1 MRYKEIEKIPY
12 ITAIIPEGYKYAAMA
27 AVMNV
32 GGKDTLIVELYDGKA
47 MPRVRICIDDEKY
60 ANYVVADKK
69 WNGRLI
75 YGQGYNDIVGFELSE
90 YTMRNSL
97 HPGNT
102 KREYE
107 KFTHNTLPYRNNIL
121 WSINELESRIHEAN
135 GEKRE
140 KSKSARIKELVKTIP
155 PLSDGFREFVH
166 SRMNDNYMFY
176 LRKGS
181 VAFLTCTKCGN
192 REKYYTGIPV
202 TIEDY
207 AKSYIDTP
215 AKGETC
221 TCKFCGARAEYKQE
235 GHYKGSWTV
244 EDEFY
249 NITALEDNKCMI
261 QLVKAA
267 KTYSLGEAEEWKYTI
282 RANAVYA
289 PGAHSSKKLYHKAY
303 SDSYDTANSKTYDDD
318 HVGFDRTDSRHIYN
332 LAALSSTCLRY
343 SGLKEYYGKKGRISP
358 VRYADAYLRYPEIE
372 FLLKKGLIML
382 AEATISQRKTQIK
395 PGKTVWDRLGI
406 RQNRIEQLVK
416 EKGNTE
422 LLELFRLEAKTG
434 QQWPDELVPDIRKL
448 GFREFSYALRY
459 MTITKYV
466 RYITGQGGSRAQYR
480 YDDYLKMKAAAGYDM
495 TDSIT
500 LFPKDLDE
508 AHSRITLEINE
519 KKNEERMKE
528 KNEKFPEI
536 AMNYQ
541 SLCKKYEY
549 KKDGYIIRPANSAAE
564 IIREGTALHHCVG
577 ASDTYMSQHAKGTS
591 YILVLRKLS
600 APDVPYCTVEI
611 AGNRIRQWYQ
621 AYDKKP
627 DAKDI
632 QPWLNKYLSTSKL
645 RALGSR

>member
-1 MRYKEIEKIPY
+1 MKYKEIEKIPY

-47 MPRVRICIDDEKY
+47 VPRVRVCIDDEKF

-75 YGQGYNDIVGFELSE
+75 YGQGYTNVVGFKLSE
-90 YTMRNSL
+90 YTIRDSL
-97 HPGNT
+97 HPGNA

-107 KFTHNTLPYRNNIL
+107 KFTHNALPYRNNIL
-121 WSINELESRIHEAN
+121 WSLRELEGKINEAKTAE
-135 GEKRE
+135 RE
-140 KSKSARIKELVKTIP
+140 QGKTARIKELAKTIP
-155 PLSDGFREFVH
+155 PLSDGFKEFVH

-192 REKYYTGIPV
+192 REKYYTSIPV

-207 AKSYIDTP
+207 AKPYIDTP
-215 AKGETC
+215 AKGKTC

-235 GHYKGSWTV
+235 GHYRGPWTV
-244 EDEFY
+244 KDDFY
-249 NITALEDNKCMI
+249 KITALEDDKCMI
-261 QLVKAA
+261 QLVSAA

-282 RANAVYA
+282 RANAIYA
-289 PGAHSSKKLYHKAY
+289 PGAHTSKKLYHRKN
-303 SDSYDTANSKTYDDD
+303 SDSYDTANSKTYDEN
-318 HVGFDRTDSRHIYN
+318 HVGFDKTDSRHIYN
-332 LAALSSTCLRY
+332 LDALSSTCLRY
-343 SGLKEYYGKKGRISP
+343 SGLKEYYGKKGMMSP
-358 VRYADAYLRYPEIE
+358 VRYADAYLRFPEIE

-422 LLELFRLEAKTG
+422 LLELFRLEAATG

-466 RYITGQGGSRAQYR
+466 RYITGQGGSWAQNR

-611 AGNRIRQWYQ
+611 SRNQIRQWYQ

-632 QPWLNKYLSTSKL
+632 QPWLDKYLSTSKL

>member
-1 MRYKEIEKIPY
+1 VRYKEIEKIPY

-47 MPRVRICIDDEKY
+47 VPRVRICIDDEKY

-75 YGQGYNDIVGFELSE
+75 YGQGYNDIVGFKLSE
-90 YTMRNSL
+90 YTMRSSL

-107 KFTHNTLPYRNNIL
+107 KFTHNALPYRNNIL

-135 GEKRE
+135 GKERE

-155 PLSDGFREFVH
+155 PLSDGFREFIH

-207 AKSYIDTP
+207 TKPYIDTP

-249 NITALEDNKCMI
+249 NITALEGNKCMI

-282 RANAVYA
+282 RANAIYT
-289 PGAHSSKKLYHKAY
+289 PGAHTSKKLYHREN
-303 SDSYDTANSKTYDDD
+303 SDSYDTANSKTYDDN

-332 LAALSSTCLRY
+332 LSALSSTCLRY
-343 SGLKEYYGKKGRISP
+343 SGLKEYYGEKGRISP
-358 VRYADAYLRYPEIE
+358 VRYADAYLRFPEIE
-372 FLLKKGLIML
+372 FLSKKGLILL

-422 LLELFRLEAKTG
+422 LLELFRLETATG
-434 QQWPDELVPDIRKL
+434 QQWADELVPDIRKL

-466 RYITGQGGSRAQYR
+466 RYITEKGGSRAQNR

-508 AHSRITLEINE
+508 AHARITLEINE

-541 SLCKKYEY
+541 ALCKKYEY
-549 KKDGYIIRPANSAAE
+549 KKDGYIIRPASSAAE
-564 IIREGTALHHCVG
+564 IIREGTTLHHCVG
-577 ASDTYMSQHAKGTS
+577 ASDTYMSRHAKGTS
-591 YILVLRKLS
+591 YILLLRKVS

-611 AGNRIRQWYQ
+611 AGNRIKQWYQ
-621 AYDKKP
+621 AYDNKP
-627 DAKDI
+627 DAGSI
-632 QPWLNKYLSTSKL
+632 QPWLDKYLSTSKL
-645 RALGSR
+645 RALGNR

>member
-47 MPRVRICIDDEKY
+47 VPRVRICIDDEKY

-75 YGQGYNDIVGFELSE
+75 YGQGYNDIVGFKLSE
-90 YTMRNSL
+90 YTMRSSL

-107 KFTHNTLPYRNNIL
+107 KFTHNALPYRNNIL

-135 GEKRE
+135 GKERE

-155 PLSDGFREFVH
+155 PLSDGFREFIH

-192 REKYYTGIPV
+192 REKYYAGIPV

-207 AKSYIDTP
+207 AKPYIDTP
-215 AKGETC
+215 AKGKTC

-249 NITALEDNKCMI
+249 NITALEGNKCMI

-282 RANAVYA
+282 RANAIYT
-289 PGAHSSKKLYHKAY
+289 PGAHTSKKLYHREN
-303 SDSYDTANSKTYDDD
+303 SDSYDTANSKTYDDN

-343 SGLKEYYGKKGRISP
+343 SGLKEYYGEKGRISP
-358 VRYADAYLRYPEIE
+358 VRYADAYLRFPEIE
-372 FLLKKGLIML
+372 FLSKKGLIL
-382 AEATISQRKTQIK
+382 LTEATISQRKTQIK
-395 PGKTVWDRLGI
+395 PGKTVGDRLGI

-416 EKGNTE
+416 EKGNTK
-422 LLELFRLEAKTG
+422 LLELFRLETATG
-434 QQWPDELVPDIRKL
+434 QQWADELVPDIRKL

-459 MTITKYV
+459 MTSTKYV
-466 RYITGQGGSRAQYR
+466 RYITEKGGSRAQNR

-508 AHSRITLEINE
+508 AHARITLEINE

-541 SLCKKYEY
+541 ALCKKYEY
-549 KKDGYIIRPANSAAE
+549 KKDGYIIRPASSAAE
-564 IIREGTALHHCVG
+564 IIREGTTLHHCVG
-577 ASDTYMSQHAKGTS
+577 ASDTYMSRHAKGTS
-591 YILVLRKLS
+591 YILLLRKVS

-611 AGNRIRQWYQ
+611 AGNRIQQWYQ
-621 AYDKKP
+621 AYDNKP
-627 DAKDI
+627 DAGSI
-632 QPWLNKYLSTSKL
+632 QPWLDKYLSTSKL
-645 RALGSR
+645 RALGNR

>member
-47 MPRVRICIDDEKY
+47 VPRVRICIDDEKY

-75 YGQGYNDIVGFELSE
+75 YGQGYNDIVGFKLSE
-90 YTMRNSL
+90 YTMRSSL

-107 KFTHNTLPYRNNIL
+107 KFTHNALPYRNNIL

-135 GEKRE
+135 GKERE

-155 PLSDGFREFVH
+155 PLSDGFREFIH
-166 SRMNDNYMFY
+166 SRMNDNYMFC

-207 AKSYIDTP
+207 AKPYIDTP
-215 AKGETC
+215 AKGKTC

-249 NITALEDNKCMI
+249 NITALEGNKCMI

-282 RANAVYA
+282 RANAIYT
-289 PGAHSSKKLYHKAY
+289 PGAHTSKKLYHREN
-303 SDSYDTANSKTYDDD
+303 SDSYDTANSKTYDDN

-343 SGLKEYYGKKGRISP
+343 SGLKEYYGEKGRISP
-358 VRYADAYLRYPEIE
+358 VRYADAYLRFPEIE
-372 FLLKKGLIML
+372 FLSKKGLIL
-382 AEATISQRKTQIK
+382 LTEATISQRKTQIK
-395 PGKTVWDRLGI
+395 PGKTVGDRLGI

-416 EKGNTE
+416 EKGNTK
-422 LLELFRLEAKTG
+422 LLELFRLETATG
-434 QQWPDELVPDIRKL
+434 QQWADELVPDIRKL

-459 MTITKYV
+459 MTSTKYV
-466 RYITGQGGSRAQYR
+466 RYITEKGGSRAQNR

-508 AHSRITLEINE
+508 AHARITLEINE
-519 KKNEERMKE
+519 KKMK
-528 KNEKFPEI
+528 
-536 AMNYQ
+536 
-541 SLCKKYEY
+541 S
-549 KKDGYIIRPANSAAE
+549 G
-564 IIREGTALHHCVG
+564 
-577 ASDTYMSQHAKGTS
+577 
-591 YILVLRKLS
+591 
-600 APDVPYCTVEI
+600 
-611 AGNRIRQWYQ
+611 
-621 AYDKKP
+621 
-627 DAKDI
+627 
-632 QPWLNKYLSTSKL
+632 
-645 RALGSR
+645 

>member
-47 MPRVRICIDDEKY
+47 VPRVRICIDDEKY

-75 YGQGYNDIVGFELSE
+75 YGQGYNDIVGFKLSE
-90 YTMRNSL
+90 YTMRSSL

-107 KFTHNTLPYRNNIL
+107 KFTHNALPYRNNIL

-135 GEKRE
+135 GKERE

-155 PLSDGFREFVH
+155 PLSDGFREFIH

-207 AKSYIDTP
+207 TKPYIDTP

-249 NITALEDNKCMI
+249 NITALEGNKCMI

-282 RANAVYA
+282 RANAIYT
-289 PGAHSSKKLYHKAY
+289 PGAHTSKKLYHREN
-303 SDSYDTANSKTYDDD
+303 SDSYDTANSKTYDDN

-332 LAALSSTCLRY
+332 LSALSSTCLRY
-343 SGLKEYYGKKGRISP
+343 SGLKEYYGEKGRISP
-358 VRYADAYLRYPEIE
+358 VRYADAYLRFPEIE
-372 FLLKKGLIML
+372 FLSKKGLILL

-422 LLELFRLEAKTG
+422 LLELFRLETATG
-434 QQWPDELVPDIRKL
+434 QQWADELVPDIRKL

-466 RYITGQGGSRAQYR
+466 RYITEKGGSRAQNR

-508 AHSRITLEINE
+508 AHARITLEINE

-541 SLCKKYEY
+541 ALCKKYEY
-549 KKDGYIIRPANSAAE
+549 KKDGYIIRPASSAAE
-564 IIREGTALHHCVG
+564 IIREGTTLHHCVG
-577 ASDTYMSQHAKGTS
+577 ASDTYMSRHAKGTS
-591 YILVLRKLS
+591 YILLLRKVS

-611 AGNRIRQWYQ
+611 AGNRIKQWYQ
-621 AYDKKP
+621 AYDNKP
-627 DAKDI
+627 DAGSI
-632 QPWLNKYLSTSKL
+632 QPWLDKYLSTSKL
-645 RALGSR
+645 RALGNR